1 MRYSTLLKETS
12 LTDLQARR
20 REMEAPRSQ
29 ARWSRNCLCRRERRR
44 QGRRALAGLSHH
56 ADADWAREWLSV
68 GVRRRDKYFI
78 CWAWGCKKNYF
89 EIGVRKLPGRDIEM
103 DTSDLPEMDPS
114 YRIGRGHWWY
124 AYKEMSEDTNEEKIF
139 DEIKSILTR
148 FRTED

>member
-1 MRYSTLLKETS
+1 M
-12 LTDLQARR
+12 
-20 REMEAPRSQ
+20 MEALALRLDGAETVYVAGNGD
-29 ARWSRNCLCRRERRR
+29 AR
-44 QGRRALAGLSHH
+44 GGGLWRDYPIMR
-56 ADADWAREWLSV
+56 DADWAREWLSV

-139 DEIKSILTR
+139 DEIKSIITR
-148 FRTED
+148 FRKED